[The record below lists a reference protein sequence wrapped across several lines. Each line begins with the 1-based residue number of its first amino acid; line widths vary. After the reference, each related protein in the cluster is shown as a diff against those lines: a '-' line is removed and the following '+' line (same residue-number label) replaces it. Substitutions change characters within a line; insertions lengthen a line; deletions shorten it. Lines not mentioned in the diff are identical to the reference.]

1 MCFECWGRGW
11 ISGCGQAA
19 RAPAHSSAPPVAAE
33 NSATTCKQAGHSA
46 AEARRD
52 PGAVSAASQSAAA
65 HVDALPVEVV
75 HVVDVLALAPQL
87 GCAETG
93 RSASIDADRPVSAW
107 PSMRVYEREATACG
121 VGRRAQVRLSGVQ
134 GASSV
139 ACDLGSVCHIRL
151 PEGAC
156 VQVNCQLRTT
166 RAGKWRA
173 GQQDTRLWKPAPCS
187 GVIREV

>member
-1 MCFECWGRGW
+1 MWAG
-11 ISGCGQAA
+11 SA
-19 RAPAHSSAPPVAAE
+19 RTPAHSSAPPVAAE

-107 PSMRVYEREATACG
+107 PSMRVYEREATA
-121 VGRRAQVRLSGVQ
+121 S
-134 GASSV
+134 
-139 ACDLGSVCHIRL
+139 
-151 PEGAC
+151 
-156 VQVNCQLRTT
+156 
-166 RAGKWRA
+166 
-173 GQQDTRLWKPAPCS
+173 
-187 GVIREV
+187 